1 MVRQRGCCRPW
12 LRVLGPASCAAQGD
26 EAWENG
32 AALKRF
38 GLSGFNFSRKS
49 RETGTNVNM
58 GAVGLHTQKCDSR
71 GSQDSSWRT
80 SSHVAADLR
89 GEAPVSLAA
98 LPSTSPCVP
107 RQRGADA
114 SVRVTLGGSRKGRQ
128 GLGTATE
135 NSAATR
141 TGSLAFGQA
150 ESVRLSSGFTEI
162 EPTLRARLKRG
173 VQWCAARA
181 YRDMVTVTGKA
192 SRPHLAVT
200 AFCVWRSLRPA
211 LEQLPRTHSVGCCGH
226 QAAVS
231 TPELAELITGVR
243 ARCLTPPAPAR
254 LRCIRHSVSF
264 PRCPVDFLGSFSFT
278 RFSS

>member
-1 MVRQRGCCRPW
+1 
-12 LRVLGPASCAAQGD
+12 
-26 EAWENG
+26 
-32 AALKRF
+32 
-38 GLSGFNFSRKS
+38 
-49 RETGTNVNM
+49 M

-150 ESVRLSSGFTEI
+150 ESVCLSSGFTEI

-181 YRDMVTVTGKA
+181 YRDRKGLPPA
-192 SRPHLAVT
+192 PRCHSLL
-200 AFCVWRSLRPA
+200 CVWRSLRPA

-243 ARCLTPPAPAR
+243 ARCPTPPAPAR